1 MHGALYRR
9 EIYDMGEDLIFV
21 NTDPDFNTALRA
33 LRELEKATRLETK
46 NHQEA
51 WLDVIQSNVEGDD
64 KIFKFGGDLKSPGQ
78 HAFAFGRTAS
88 AVFRM
93 VMLRAV
99 GIEEK
104 FWPGLGPNTMRRNK
118 EALRF
123 APLDEQFP
131 NGFKLL
137 DGGNANNETARA
149 RAQGYIAKCKQV
161 FPHSLISERLLENE
175 GKNVCFHNTM
185 LIFRNNLEVIIIET
199 TANATMYP
207 SSELGWVSKREFDSD
222 VIVTCTRKT
231 IMPGEDGEHFKKL
244 KALPPGAGQEQAQPM
259 GRGRERK
266 EVLKQLRADMAENKK
281 LEELKKNKG
290 SSVDQLTNVTEH
302 LRTTDSSGV
311 KDLPATD
318 SGDNEPTAD

>member
-9 EIYDMGEDLIFV
+9 EIYDMEGDLIFV

-33 LRELEKATRLETK
+33 LRELEKATRLETM

-64 KIFKFGGDLKSPGQ
+64 KIFKFGGDLKYPGQ

-99 GIEEK
+99 GIEK
-104 FWPGLGPNTMRRNK
+104 FWPNLGDNTMKRNK

-123 APLDEQFP
+123 AIYDKQFP

-137 DGGNANNETARA
+137 DGGNANKETAK
-149 RAQGYIAKCKQV
+149 GYYAKYDQV

-207 SSELGWVSKREFDSD
+207 SSDLGWECQREFDSD
-222 VIVTCTRKT
+222 VKVTCTRKT

-259 GRGRERK
+259 GRGRDK
-266 EVLKQLRADMAENKK
+266 KKVLKQLRADMAENKK
-281 LEELKKNKG
+281 LEELKK
-290 SSVDQLTNVTEH
+290 DTEH

-311 KDLPATD
+311 KGLPAT
-318 SGDNEPTAD
+318 ADKQ